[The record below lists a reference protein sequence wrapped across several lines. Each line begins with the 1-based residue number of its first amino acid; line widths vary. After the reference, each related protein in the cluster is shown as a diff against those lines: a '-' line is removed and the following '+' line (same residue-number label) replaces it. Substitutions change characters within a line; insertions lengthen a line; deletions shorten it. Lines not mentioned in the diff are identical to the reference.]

1 MNLQDEN
8 GKTISFSPNTSI
20 RLPPNLFIFAT
31 MNTSDQN
38 VFLLDNA
45 FQRRFELKMVS
56 EKLSDP
62 LQFNIMIGDTGVCWG
77 DFRDWIN
84 RKILSTPG
92 IANAED
98 KRLGGWF
105 ITSEAELMN
114 GNDICKYRPVSREAF
129 AEKVLKYLWDDVFKR
144 RDIDSIFKRE
154 EIPSLSK
161 LIEKFKSGDGTQA
174 FQNVFQLNKE
184 SLDDAIFFR
193 NVDGQP
199 H

>member
-62 LQFNIMIGDTGVCWG
+62 LQFNFYQLFIGLKNASQKFDT
-77 DFRDWIN
+77 
-84 RKILSTPG
+84 
-92 IANAED
+92 
-98 KRLGGWF
+98 
-105 ITSEAELMN
+105 
-114 GNDICKYRPVSREAF
+114 YR
-129 AEKVLKYLWDDVFKR
+129 
-144 RDIDSIFKRE
+144 I
-154 EIPSLSK
+154 
-161 LIEKFKSGDGTQA
+161 
-174 FQNVFQLNKE
+174 
-184 SLDDAIFFR
+184 
-193 NVDGQP
+193 
-199 H
+199 